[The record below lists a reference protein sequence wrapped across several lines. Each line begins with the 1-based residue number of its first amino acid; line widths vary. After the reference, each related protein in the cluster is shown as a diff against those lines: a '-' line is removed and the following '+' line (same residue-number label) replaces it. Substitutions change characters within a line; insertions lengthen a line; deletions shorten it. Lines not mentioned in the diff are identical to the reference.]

1 MVDPAFPNRTGRSVV
16 EFQDAVGFFAFK
28 DVLKKLENA
37 DEPGCNILAEP
48 GISTP
53 SRKLIYVRKVKVGDE
68 VFIVGSDFFLATPIW
83 LRV

>member
-1 MVDPAFPNRTGRSVV
+1 MPTKPGCRSV
-16 EFQDAVGFFAFK
+16 ESRQPA
-28 DVLKKLENA
+28 
-37 DEPGCNILAEP
+37 
-48 GISTP
+48 P

>member
-1 MVDPAFPNRTGRSVV
+1 VV

-28 DVLKKLENA
+28 NALKKLENA
-37 DEPGCNILAEP
+37 DEAWVQYLWAKPGS
-48 GISTP
+48 STP